1 MFEKLNPIDMV
12 MKSSGMGWFPWY
24 GTIIDDD
31 GCSDDAAKLANMSNF
46 DVPPPD
52 ELEADNVDDDTI
64 APPPWHLPCID
75 DDLDEEEE
83 PAFFFLGWR
92 GYCLLIR

>member
-12 MKSSGMGWFPWY
+12 MRSSEMGWFPWY
-24 GTIIDDD
+24 GTIEDDG

-52 ELEADNVDDDTI
+52 GLEADAPPSLPLPWVDDG
-64 APPPWHLPCID
+64 
-75 DDLDEEEE
+75 LDEEDE
-83 PAFFFLGWR
+83 PAFFFFFLGGR
-92 GYCLLIR
+92 GYCSLIR